1 MITLKNFFNKGHQ
14 RTILAKKNIAA
25 SFIIKGILLAVGFVK
40 VPIFLD
46 YLSTMKY
53 GVLITILSLVNWLN
67 YFDFG
72 LGHGLRNNLAISIA
86 NNDIIRAKRL
96 ISTAY
101 VSFTLLVIALFII
114 LVPITFFIN
123 WNSLLNVSVIS
134 NQELHLCVLIV
145 LVTFLLRFV
154 LNLLTSIFRAY
165 QLPALGDIFLPVGGM
180 LSLLVVI
187 GLRYFTPS
195 SLTYAVLAS
204 TLPTLS
210 VSLFMNLYFFKTR
223 YRTVAPRFNL
233 FDRQEFNK
241 VFFLGLKFF
250 FIQMLAMVLFSF
262 SNLIISYFSSPDEVT
277 RYNIAY
283 KLISTPFMFFVLV
296 LTPYWTG
303 FTDAY
308 TKNDTKWIKK
318 SIRVLIRLSLLF
330 SIGMLLLAF
339 SSKYIFHIWIGNR
352 VHIPF
357 LLVFVIAV
365 QQCIM
370 AFTSVYGQFINGV
383 GKLKVGMVVSGIIA
397 IIFFPIAFYF
407 TSLWGAIG
415 LVLALVLVNNLPS
428 LFLSPYQ
435 YKLIINNR
443 ARGIW
448 NK

>member
-154 LNLLTSIFRAY
+154 LKE
-165 QLPALGDIFLPVGGM
+165 
-180 LSLLVVI
+180 LS
-187 GLRYFTPS
+187 
-195 SLTYAVLAS
+195 
-204 TLPTLS
+204 
-210 VSLFMNLYFFKTR
+210 
-223 YRTVAPRFNL
+223 
-233 FDRQEFNK
+233 
-241 VFFLGLKFF
+241 
-250 FIQMLAMVLFSF
+250 
-262 SNLIISYFSSPDEVT
+262 
-277 RYNIAY
+277 
-283 KLISTPFMFFVLV
+283 
-296 LTPYWTG
+296 
-303 FTDAY
+303 
-308 TKNDTKWIKK
+308 
-318 SIRVLIRLSLLF
+318 
-330 SIGMLLLAF
+330 
-339 SSKYIFHIWIGNR
+339 
-352 VHIPF
+352 
-357 LLVFVIAV
+357 
-365 QQCIM
+365 M
-370 AFTSVYGQFINGV
+370 AH
-383 GKLKVGMVVSGIIA
+383 
-397 IIFFPIAFYF
+397 
-407 TSLWGAIG
+407 
-415 LVLALVLVNNLPS
+415 
-428 LFLSPYQ
+428 
-435 YKLIINNR
+435 
-443 ARGIW
+443 
-448 NK
+448 